1 MQGTVKGVWK
11 QGQGKGRG
19 MKKTRKKRQG
29 KESNL
34 VWNKFGLCY
43 YYSWLLWV
51 CVCACVPV
59 CLNVCLSLR

>member
-19 MKKTRKKRQG
+19 TKKTRKKRQG

-51 CVCACVPV
+51 WVRAPV
-59 CLNVCLSLR
+59 CLCVRLILC